1 MSKLKDHLPALVAAV
16 VIVVLIACTCR
27 VTYIPDPV
35 QETTIDET
43 GAVVVVEELSVA
55 EQYCQDNWDSLM
67 MPTIQ
72 ERAQDIATMLPMI
85 REDLAAAG
93 DQYASRE
100 NETSP
105 YSFCLSGTVQ
115 VLEIEEPDRATR
127 TRLVI
132 DVQPYDGEPDAK
144 IQVSSVI
151 RTNAL
156 RDAVGFLKLDDFANQ
171 VEFADLTTAFNA
183 RVQETVIAGLD
194 IASLEG
200 QEVDFLGCVAINEY
214 TEPDDF
220 LIVPVELGPKAG
232 E

>member
-85 REDLAAAG
+85 REDLEIMGPTKLSDVEAAQQSIVRIVRRLEAENRIALNRGGG
-93 DQYASRE
+93 DV
-100 NETSP
+100 
-105 YSFCLSGTVQ
+105 FV
-115 VLEIEEPDRATR
+115 
-127 TRLVI
+127 
-132 DVQPYDGEPDAK
+132 
-144 IQVSSVI
+144 
-151 RTNAL
+151 
-156 RDAVGFLKLDDFANQ
+156 
-171 VEFADLTTAFNA
+171 
-183 RVQETVIAGLD
+183 
-194 IASLEG
+194 
-200 QEVDFLGCVAINEY
+200 
-214 TEPDDF
+214 
-220 LIVPVELGPKAG
+220 
-232 E
+232 

>member
-1 MSKLKDHLPALVAAV
+1 MSKLKDHFPALVAAV
-16 VIVVLIACTCR
+16 AIVILIACTCR

-35 QETTIDET
+35 QETVVDET

-72 ERAQDIATMLPMI
+72 ERAQDIGTLLPMI
-85 REDLAAAG
+85 REDIAAAG
-93 DQYASRE
+93 EQYASRE

-105 YSFCLSGTVQ
+105 YSFCVSGTVQ

-127 TRLVI
+127 TRLIVDI
-132 DVQPYDGEPDAK
+132 APYDGEPDAK

-183 RVQETVIAGLD
+183 RVQETVLAGLD
-194 IASLEG
+194 IAAMEG
-200 QEVDFLGCVAINEY
+200 QEIDFTGCVSLDGY
-214 TEPDDF
+214 TEADDF
-220 LIVPVELGPKAG
+220 LIVPIQLGLKAG